1 MDALIQGGRELA
13 FRLAIAFLLACGQQA
28 YGQVASESAVKAA
41 FLYKFAGYV
50 EWPPSAFSTP
60 DSPIIIA
67 VSGAEEIAADLE
79 RLVPGRAVNG
89 RPVQVRRVREGEVP
103 HAHIVFAGRGDPR
116 ARATIRSA
124 QQHGALAITEGGLEL
139 GGAINFVPVDDRI
152 GFEVSLESAEKSGV
166 RISARLLPI
175 ARRVVPR
182 P

>member
-1 MDALIQGGRELA
+1 VDALIRGGRTLA
-13 FRLAIAFLLACGQQA
+13 LRLSMAFLLACGQQA
-28 YGQVASESAVKAA
+28 QAQVASEATVKAA

-50 EWPPSAFSTP
+50 EWPATAFAMP
-60 DSPIIIA
+60 DSPIVIA
-67 VSGAEEIAADLE
+67 VSGAEEVAAELE
-79 RLVPGRAVNG
+79 RLVPGRSVNG
-89 RPVQVRRVREGEVP
+89 RPVLVRRLREAEP
-103 HAHIVFAGRGDPR
+103 AAAHIVFVGRGDSR
-116 ARATIRSA
+116 ARATIRGA
-124 QQHGALAITEGGLEL
+124 QQHGALAITEGGLDL